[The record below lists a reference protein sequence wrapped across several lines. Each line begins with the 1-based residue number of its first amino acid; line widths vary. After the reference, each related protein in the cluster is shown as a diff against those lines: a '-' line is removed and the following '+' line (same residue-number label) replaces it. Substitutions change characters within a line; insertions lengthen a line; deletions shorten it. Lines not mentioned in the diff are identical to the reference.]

1 MLQKNYQS
9 AGQIS
14 VDYYE
19 SDDEDPNEDNDVDIV
34 AENELEQAA
43 SIAPFKWCSRH
54 TAART
59 GVVKLGPAAS
69 LNPKDVIL
77 LGTLYVLYLP

>member
-1 MLQKNYQS
+1 MLQKNYQI

-19 SDDEDPNEDNDVDIV
+19 SNDQDPNEDNDVDFV

-43 SIAPFKWCSRH
+43 SIAPFKWGSRH

-59 GVVKLGPAAS
+59 EGVKLGPAAS

-77 LGTLYVLYLP
+77 LCTLYFLYLP